1 VTEVPEAE
9 VGGQGIPAKA
19 RAHMVALEGLLSLLM
34 IAVNLTFRCTG
45 VHDVDVGA
53 RFQQVAKGGP
63 STGFGDDDEEQIVQ
77 CLQHVRRHLIVLWSY
92 WFISWSECVIF
103 FWALDLMKARARI

>member
-1 VTEVPEAE
+1 VTEAPEAE

-53 RFQQVAKGGP
+53 RFQQVAKGDPQPDLGTMMR
-63 STGFGDDDEEQIVQ
+63 SKLFSASSMYGDT
-77 CLQHVRRHLIVLWSY
+77 
-92 WFISWSECVIF
+92 
-103 FWALDLMKARARI
+103 